1 VVATNIRGCRES
13 VIEGVTGKIVPPR
26 DAVALGAAVT
36 ALLRDPDGRREMG
49 KNARRIACEKY
60 DYREVAKRFV
70 DFIQYS
76 INFRSLSHDNPAP
89 AVLDPGRRG
98 VILVSALAVVTCVT
112 GLYAVPALM
121 ELRWFGDAGA
131 IWPIVVAGDAPGSLI
146 LGLLSGWRWGLATY
160 VCLSIL
166 EWLLFMAGVL
176 TPDSL
181 VLVTNL
187 VPTIFVVGLLVPRM
201 IKGEN
206 WRARR

>member
-1 VVATNIRGCRES
+1 
-13 VIEGVTGKIVPPR
+13 
-26 DAVALGAAVT
+26 
-36 ALLRDPDGRREMG
+36 
-49 KNARRIACEKY
+49 
-60 DYREVAKRFV
+60 
-70 DFIQYS
+70 
-76 INFRSLSHDNPAP
+76 
-89 AVLDPGRRG
+89 
-98 VILVSALAVVTCVT
+98 
-112 GLYAVPALM
+112 M